1 MTVSL
6 LNVLRLDFVVVSFQL
21 PEKIKNPTHSLVLV
35 LPFENL
41 SSSFIYC
48 CIYACV
54 CKSVCLH
61 LGVMICEIIYCP
73 SQLESLRNS
82 SLLSKPVIPHSQH
95 KKYRGARAPRPS
107 MHKTLLPHK
116 NTYAV
121 SVEETQIHHKHSL
134 RIMYLDEK
142 IMHHDRLSLS
152 YSSVCLHEIL
162 SVSTI
167 MIMMTLSLPSVMPS

>member
-6 LNVLRLDFVVVSFQL
+6 LKCLETWLCCGLISAAR
-21 PEKIKNPTHSLVLV
+21 KKKTNPTHSLVWSFL
-35 LPFENL
+35 L

-48 CIYACV
+48 CVYACV

-73 SQLESLRNS
+73 PQLESLKSS

-95 KKYRGARAPRPS
+95 EKYRGARAPRPS

-134 RIMYLDEK
+134 RIMYLAEK
-142 IMHHDRLSLS
+142 IMHHGRLSLS
-152 YSSVCLHEIL
+152 FSSVCLYEIL
-162 SVSTI
+162 SVSAI
-167 MIMMTLSLPSVMPS
+167 MIMTTLS